1 MRALLLLLLAVPAA
15 AQQVQVNLSPSGPT
29 VGDRVEAVITLRV
42 DSSSLSAEPRFP
54 SWSQTWGEAEVVG
67 RTEPRRVSRSGG
79 TAVFEQRLVLAAFR
93 PGKVELPPVQ
103 IAVPLGARTVQVS
116 TPAGLSLDVRSVLPR
131 GEKDLELK
139 PPKPPVPLPIGERFW
154 WTLAVMS
161 AVSLALGLL
170 LFLRR
175 GKGDET
181 AMERPDLPPLGELL
195 AALDRLAGEPSAV
208 RAHTGLS
215 LAFRRYLGRALAFHA
230 AESTTSEIHRCLLS
244 HRLPAP
250 LVRQSVDL
258 LRSCDLVKFARI
270 EETGERTRERL
281 DAARRIAGEADAYAL
296 PAEPLPPLEAT
307 G

>member
-1 MRALLLLLLAVPAA
+1 M
-15 AQQVQVNLSPSGPT
+15 NLSPNGPT

-42 DSSSLSAEPRFP
+42 DPSTLSSDPRFP

-67 RTEPRRVSRSGG
+67 RTEPRKVSEAGG

-93 PGKVELPPVQ
+93 PGKVELPPVR
-103 IAVPLGARTVQVS
+103 IAVPLRARTVQVS
-116 TPAGLSLDVRSVLPR
+116 TPAGLSLDVKTVLPQ
-131 GEKDLELK
+131 GEKDLKLK
-139 PPKPPVPLPIGERFW
+139 PPKPAVPLPIGERFW
-154 WTLAVMS
+154 WTLAAML
-161 AVSLALGLL
+161 AVCLALGLL

-215 LAFRRYLGRALAFHA
+215 LAFRRYLGRALVFHA
-230 AESTTSEIHRCLLS
+230 AESTTSEIHRYLLS

-250 LVRQSVDL
+250 LVRQSVEL
-258 LRSCDLVKFARI
+258 LRSCDLVKFARF
-270 EETGERTRERL
+270 EEPGDSTQGRL
-281 DAARRIAGEADAYAL
+281 DAARRVAGEVDAYAL
-296 PAEPLPPLEAT
+296 PAEPLPSLEAT